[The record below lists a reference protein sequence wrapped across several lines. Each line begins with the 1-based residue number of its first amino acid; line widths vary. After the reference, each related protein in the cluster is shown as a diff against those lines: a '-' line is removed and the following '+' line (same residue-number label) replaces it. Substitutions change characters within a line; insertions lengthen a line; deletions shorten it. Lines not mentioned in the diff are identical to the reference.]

1 MTSGSGIEYG
11 GFVIE
16 YGGFVFDRKSGK
28 EMQLFVTT
36 FSERLCRNRT
46 EETAIR
52 RNKDTDSDFD
62 LNTLKVK
69 YRVAVSGTGSWR
81 ETEMEARDD
90 GETVKKLESQASS
103 GCAGCVYLDK
113 ECAPCANC
121 VRSVKHADYY
131 RREI

>member
-1 MTSGSGIEYG
+1 MIEYG
-11 GFVIE
+11 G
-16 YGGFVFDRKSGK
+16 YVFDRKSGK
-28 EMQLFVTT
+28 EKQLFVTT
-36 FSERLCRNRT
+36 SSELLCRNRT

-81 ETEMEARDD
+81 ETEMEARND
-90 GETVKKLESQASS
+90 GETVKKLESQAAS

-113 ECAPCANC
+113 ECAPCANR
-121 VRSVKHADYY
+121 VRSVKHDDYY